1 MTFYQL
7 SDTLQ
12 SMSERYLAP
21 IIRDDAL
28 KDRKMA
34 FLSGPRQVGK
44 TTLAKT
50 LLETPKNY
58 FNWDET
64 SFKKLW
70 IRDPLTILQSTGP
83 GPIVLDEL
91 HKYRF
96 WKRSLKGLYD
106 RVGKEVPMIVTGSA
120 RLDLFKKGG
129 DSLLGR
135 YLPYRLHP
143 FSVAEDASSSP
154 DPDHLEPRP
163 VRFPLKDLMQL
174 SGFPD
179 PLFSGSSGKA
189 GRWSR
194 LRLDQ
199 LVREDI
205 RDFRNIRDVELIKL
219 LVELLPDRVGSPLSI
234 NSLRED
240 LQVAYATV
248 RDWMSVLRNL
258 FVCFIV
264 PPYTGSIA
272 RSLLKEPKMYLMDW
286 TRIEDVGA
294 RLENVVAVHLLKTC
308 DYWTDTGKGLF
319 ELRYIR
325 TKDKDEVDFCVLRD
339 RKPFWLIECKS
350 NDTAISLALQTMSE
364 KFPKAHAFQLT
375 LQDIDKTNPV
385 TQIRLIQVEKFLSM
399 LV

>member
-1 MTFYQL
+1 
-7 SDTLQ
+7 
-12 SMSERYLAP
+12 MSERYLAP
-21 IIRDDAL
+21 IIRSDAL
-28 KDRKMA
+28 KDHKMA
-34 FLSGPRQVGK
+34 FISGPRQVGK
-44 TTLAKT
+44 TTLAKG
-50 LLETPKNY
+50 LLEGPRNY

-64 SFKKLW
+64 PFKKKW
-70 IRDPLTILQSTGP
+70 IRDPLTILQDIGP
-83 GPIVLDEL
+83 GPIVLGEL

-143 FSVAEDASSSP
+143 FSVAEEASHLP
-154 DPDHLEPRP
+154 DPDQLEPRT
-163 VRFPLKDLMQL
+163 VRFPLQDLMQL

-179 PLFSGSSGKA
+179 PLLSGSLEKA
-189 GRWSR
+189 RRWSR

-205 RDFRNIRDVELIKL
+205 RDFRNIRDVELMKL
-219 LVELLPDRVGSPLSI
+219 LVELLPDRLGSPLSI

-258 FVCFIV
+258 FVCFMV
-264 PPYTGSIA
+264 PPYSGKIA
-272 RSLLKEPKMYLMDW
+272 RSLVKGPKMYLMDW
-286 TRIEDVGA
+286 TTIENDGA
-294 RLENVVAVHLLKTC
+294 RLENVVAVHLLKAC
-308 DYWTDTGKGLF
+308 DYWTDIGKGLF

-325 TKDKDEVDFCVLRD
+325 TKDKHEVDFCVLRD
-339 RKPFWLIECKS
+339 RKPLWLIECKS
-350 NDTAISLALQTMSE
+350 NETDISPALLHMS
-364 KFPKAHAFQLT
+364 KRFPRAHAFQLT
-375 LQDIDKTNPV
+375 TQDVDRMSPGTS
-385 TQIRLIQVEKFLSM
+385 IRLMNAEKFLSM